1 MADYN
6 FTADHAENNMACD
19 VSITFVDELRDF
31 DVEKSGKNRRRR
43 AKWSWFA
50 AIAEESGSDVDPT
63 EIAAEPGSQSNSS
76 ASESEAVESE
86 DESIEEESSEETI
99 SSENSTEESDESDER
114 LEKPKGDRRSSN
126 ATSRSSKNK
135 SRQAKS
141 QPPKGKPRNRKT
153 KETNSLTQDELEDLC
168 FELGE
173 SKDDLLNFAKEKL
186 QTTGD
191 INFFASRSSLR
202 SIVIEKLPELLDELS
217 EVFIETMRDTFAKKI
232 SKAKKKAT
240 LSHCWSQKLP
250 TFLQNEV
257 WCSIIN
263 GGDVSRGDQISVLSC
278 IAEAVFDLLIPSVA
292 VKHCLK
298 IQHLQR
304 HN

>member
-1 MADYN
+1 M
-6 FTADHAENNMACD
+6 
-19 VSITFVDELRDF
+19 
-31 DVEKSGKNRRRR
+31 KSPGKNRRRR
-43 AKWSWFA
+43 VKWSWFA

-63 EIAAEPGSQSNSS
+63 EIAAESGSQSNSS

-86 DESIEEESSEETI
+86 DESIEEE

-126 ATSRSSKNK
+126 ATSRLSKNK

-217 EVFIETMRDTFAKKI
+217 EVFI
-232 SKAKKKAT
+232 
-240 LSHCWSQKLP
+240 
-250 TFLQNEV
+250 
-257 WCSIIN
+257 
-263 GGDVSRGDQISVLSC
+263 VSWH
-278 IAEAVFDLLIPSVA
+278 
-292 VKHCLK
+292 K
-298 IQHLQR
+298 
-304 HN
+304 

>member
-6 FTADHAENNMACD
+6 FSADHAENNMACD

-50 AIAEESGSDVDPT
+50 AIAKESSSGVDPT
-63 EIAAEPGSQSNSS
+63 KIATEPGSQSNSS
-76 ASESEAVESE
+76 TSESEAVESE
-86 DESIEEESSEETI
+86 DESIEEESSDETI
-99 SSENSTEESDESDER
+99 SSENSTEESDKSDESF
-114 LEKPKGDRRSSN
+114 EKPKGDTRSSN
-126 ATSRSSKNK
+126 ATSRLSKNK

-141 QPPKGKPRNRKT
+141 QPSKGKPRNRKT

-191 INFFASRSSLR
+191 IKFFASRSSLR
-202 SIVIEKLPELLDELS
+202 SIVIEKLDELS
-217 EVFIETMRDTFAKKI
+217 EVFIETMRDTFAEKI
-232 SKAKKKAT
+232 SKAEKKAT
-240 LSHCWSQKLP
+240 KLLCL
-250 TFLQNEV
+250 TVGLKSFLHFYKMKD
-257 WCSIIN
+257 
-263 GGDVSRGDQISVLSC
+263 G
-278 IAEAVFDLLIPSVA
+278 AA
-292 VKHCLK
+292 
-298 IQHLQR
+298 
-304 HN
+304 